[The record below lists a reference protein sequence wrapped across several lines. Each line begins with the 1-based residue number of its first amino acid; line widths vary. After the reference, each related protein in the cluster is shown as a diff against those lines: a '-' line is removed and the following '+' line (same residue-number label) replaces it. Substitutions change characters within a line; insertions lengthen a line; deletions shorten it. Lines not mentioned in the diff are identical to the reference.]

1 MFKKITCFILL
12 IFATVVA
19 YSDTISYKAFVDRN
33 TVPLNEFFVYSITLS
48 GDGGNLP
55 EHQVSNLTDFAKF
68 GTSTS
73 QNMSVI
79 NGKTSVSVTYKYT
92 LGPKRIG
99 KFTIP
104 PARITYNGKTYL
116 TETVDI
122 EVTPSQSAQS
132 LPYARTNNASST
144 HQSKRQTQSNPP
156 GKAFVKATVN
166 KKTVYE
172 NEKLIYKFSFYTNV
186 DLISNP
192 EYFPPSFVGFWNDGS
207 KPKSRFEVVD
217 GINYRVDE
225 IETVLYPIEV
235 GLKTIQPAK
244 IKIAV
249 MDFSSPDDA
258 DDFFSLFSNMG
269 RGQIKTLET
278 KPVNIDVISLPKTG
292 KPVDFSGAIGDFKIS
307 ATLDKKQAQT
317 NEPVTLAVI
326 VKGNGNMKSIS
337 GIKFAS
343 YEGFKKYET
352 IISNDSENIKEFK
365 TIFIPL
371 VAGVQE
377 IPSASIAF
385 FNPIKKKYETI
396 KSAAQKVEI
405 TGETVNYGNFEDIRA
420 TGNVVRQD
428 INYNKQIKNINF
440 HKGYLLNSPK
450 FYLIFVP
457 FFLLLICS
465 ICYKVYKNK
474 RYDGRLSFK
483 KVNLRDVERLIK
495 ETEIEIS
502 KDNYKKSLD
511 LLNSAFIKFLD
522 TQLCKE
528 SQLLSKNAIIEE
540 LKKLELNGEMIDKI
554 LKIFEEFN
562 FYKYSSLNLN
572 RDYVYKL
579 LNDVKYVVTNMQKYV
594 IRSCNTD

>member
-1 MFKKITCFILL
+1 MFKKITCLLLL
-12 IFATVVA
+12 IFAAVVA
-19 YSDTISYKAFVDRN
+19 YSDTISYKASVNRK
-33 TVPLNEFFVYSITLS
+33 TVPLNESFVYSITLS
-48 GDGGNLP
+48 GDGADLP
-55 EHQVSNLTDFAKF
+55 EHQVSNLTDFTKF

-73 QNMSVI
+73 QNMSII
-79 NGKTSVSVTYKYT
+79 NGKTNVSVTYKYT

-122 EVTPSQSAQS
+122 EVIPSQSAQS
-132 LPYARTNNASST
+132 LSSSNT
-144 HQSKRQTQSNPP
+144 SNVTSMHQNKKQAQAANPP
-156 GKAFVKATVN
+156 GKAFVKASVN

-172 NEKLIYKFSFYTNV
+172 NEKLVYKFSFYTNV

-278 KPVNIDVISLPKTG
+278 KPVNIDVISLPKSG

-317 NEPVTLAVI
+317 NDPVTLTVI

-337 GIKFAS
+337 SINFAS

-385 FNPIKKKYETI
+385 FNPVKKKYETI
-396 KSAAQKVEI
+396 KTAAQKVEI
-405 TGETVNYGNFEDIRA
+405 TGETVNYGNFEDA
-420 TGNVVRQD
+420 KSTSDVVRQD
-428 INYNKQIKNINF
+428 INYNKQIKNVNL
-440 HKGYLLNSPK
+440 HKGYLLKSSK
-450 FYLIFVP
+450 FYLIFIP

-465 ICYKVYKNK
+465 ICYKVYRNK
-474 RYDGRLSFK
+474 HYDGKNFK

-502 KDNYKKSLD
+502 KGNYKRSLD

-528 SQLLSKNAIIEE
+528 SQLLSKNEIIEE
-540 LKKLELNGEMIDKI
+540 LKKLELNSEKVDKI

-562 FYKYSSLNLN
+562 FYKYSSVNLN

-579 LNDVKYVVTNMQKYV
+579 LNDVKYLVTNMQK
-594 IRSCNTD
+594 ICSKKL

>member
-1 MFKKITCFILL
+1 MFKKITCLLLL
-12 IFATVVA
+12 IIFSAIFV
-19 YSDTISYKAFVDRN
+19 YSDTISYKASVNRK
-33 TVPLNEFFVYSITLS
+33 TVPLNESFVYSITLS
-48 GDGGNLP
+48 GDGTDLP
-55 EHQVSNLTDFAKF
+55 EHQVSNLTDFTKF

-73 QNMSVI
+73 QNMSLI
-79 NGKTSVSVTYKYT
+79 NGKANVSVTYKYT

-104 PARITYNGKTYL
+104 PARIAYNGKTYL

-122 EVTPSQSAQS
+122 EVIPSQSAQS
-132 LPYARTNNASST
+132 LPRSNTNNVTSM
-144 HQSKRQTQSNPP
+144 HQNKKQAQSNPP

-172 NEKLIYKFSFYTNV
+172 NEKLVYKFSFYTNV

-192 EYFPPSFVGFWNDGS
+192 EYFPPTFVGFWNDGS
-207 KPKSRFEVVD
+207 KPKSRFEVIG

-278 KPVNIDVISLPKTG
+278 KPVNIDVISLPKSD
-292 KPVDFSGAIGDFKIS
+292 KPVDFSGAIGDFKIF

-317 NEPVTLAVI
+317 NEPVTLTVI

-337 GIKFAS
+337 GINFAS

-385 FNPIKKKYETI
+385 FNPAKKKYETI
-396 KSAAQKVEI
+396 KTAAQKVEI
-405 TGETVNYGNFEDIRA
+405 TGETVNYGNFEDA
-420 TGNVVRQD
+420 EFTGDVVRQD
-428 INYNKQIKNINF
+428 INYNKQIKNVNY
-440 HKGYLLNSPK
+440 HKDYLLKSPK

-465 ICYKVYKNK
+465 ICYKVYRNK
-474 RYDGRLSFK
+474 HCDGKLNFK
-483 KVNLRDVERLIK
+483 KGNLRDVERLIK

-502 KDNYKKSLD
+502 KDNYKRSLD

-522 TQLCKE
+522 TQLCKK
-528 SQLLSKNAIIEE
+528 SQLLSKNAIIGE
-540 LKKLELNGEMIDKI
+540 LKKLDLKCEKVDKI

-562 FYKYSSLNLN
+562 FYKYSSVKLN
-572 RDYVYKL
+572 REYVYKL
-579 LNDVKYVVTNMQKYV
+579 LNDVKYLVTNM
-594 IRSCNTD
+594 

>member
-1 MFKKITCFILL
+1 MFKKITCFFLL
-12 IFATVVA
+12 IFAAVVA
-19 YSDTISYKAFVDRN
+19 YSDTISYKASVNRK
-33 TVPLNEFFVYSITLS
+33 TVPLNESFVYSITLS
-48 GDGGNLP
+48 GDGADLP
-55 EHQVSNLTDFAKF
+55 EHQVSNLTDFTKF

-73 QNMSVI
+73 QNMSII
-79 NGKTSVSVTYKYT
+79 NGKTNVSVTYKYT

-132 LPYARTNNASST
+132 LSRSNTSSNVT
-144 HQSKRQTQSNPP
+144 SMHQNKKQAQSNPP

-172 NEKLIYKFSFYTNV
+172 NEKLVYKFSFYTNV

-207 KPKSRFEVVD
+207 KPKSRFEVID

-244 IKIAV
+244 IKIAI
-249 MDFSSPDDA
+249 MDFSSPEDA
-258 DDFFSLFSNMG
+258 DGFFSLFSNMG

-278 KPVNIDVISLPKTG
+278 KPVNIDVISLPKTD

-317 NEPVTLAVI
+317 NEPVILTVI

-337 GIKFAS
+337 GINFAS

-371 VAGVQE
+371 LAGVQE

-385 FNPIKKKYETI
+385 FNPVKKKYETI
-396 KSAAQKVEI
+396 KTAAQKVEI
-405 TGETVNYGNFEDIRA
+405 TGETVNYGNFEDA
-420 TGNVVRQD
+420 KFTGDVVRQD
-428 INYNKQIKNINF
+428 INYNKQIKNVNF
-440 HKGYLLNSPK
+440 HKGYLLKSSK

-465 ICYKVYKNK
+465 ICYKVYRNK
-474 RYDGRLSFK
+474 QYYGKLNFK

-502 KDNYKKSLD
+502 KDNYKRSLD

-540 LKKLELNGEMIDKI
+540 LKKLELNGEKVDKI

-562 FYKYSSLNLN
+562 FYKYSSVNLN
-572 RDYVYKL
+572 KEYVYKL
-579 LNDVKYVVTNMQKYV
+579 LNDVKYLVTNTQK
-594 IRSCNTD
+594 ICSKKL